1 MDAATRQI
9 LTPALVRFPPP
20 GASTAY
26 ATHSS
31 PPSSAVIINALK
43 AEAYDTVHGRV
54 DYARLRASPTYAE
67 YCRCA
72 RRLQS
77 FDPVTLGS
85 REERLAFWI
94 NLYNALIV
102 DAVIQFEV
110 KRSVNEAP
118 GFFWRAAYNIGGQ
131 RYCAFDIEYGILR
144 ANAPHP
150 AIPGAHF
157 GASDPRRHSLQRL
170 DPRIHFALVC
180 AARSCPPI
188 AVYDATRID
197 DQLEIAARTFINNGG
212 AEIDR
217 ASGEVRRCGR
227 AQNPQQRL
235 ELLAAVVAHVQ
246 MFLDERHE
254 PGGVLAAQN
263 GLGKLV
269 EQTVNIVA
277 SVFHLVRHL
286 DLPGHFENGLGR
298 KRHRPSA
305 VAGPYPT
312 FNRLKPMKHT
322 RRRFPS
328 YRRAWDCISY
338 PRSKAASRSPAVSPS
353 RASRRFNRRRAS
365 CNSL

>member
-1 MDAATRQI
+1 MRLIHRLLLLRYSIPASFVLNSGPEPNGLMISEPVAADLR
-9 LTPALVRFPPP
+9 R
-20 GASTAY
+20 
-26 ATHSS
+26 
-31 PPSSAVIINALK
+31 IINALK

-217 ASGEVRRCGR
+217 ASGEVRLSQLFQWY
-227 AQNPQQRL
+227 AQDFGARPFGFGDKRPLL
-235 ELLAAVVAHVQ
+235 EFIAAY
-246 MFLDERHE
+246 LPDERDRE
-254 PGGVLAAQN
+254 YVLQ
-263 GLGKLV
+263 GKL
-269 EQTVNIVA
+269 TVR
-277 SVFHLVRHL
+277 FQ
-286 DLPGHFENGLGR
+286 
-298 KRHRPSA
+298 
-305 VAGPYPT
+305 PYD
-312 FNRLKPMKHT
+312 
-322 RRRFPS
+322 
-328 YRRAWDCISY
+328 W
-338 PRSKAASRSPAVSPS
+338 
-353 RASRRFNRRRAS
+353 
-365 CNSL
+365 SLND